1 MSAPTLST
9 EFAVARLVALA
20 EAKRAARS
28 RPVAGERLGGFV
40 LSALNDWPEPSPAW
54 EQADAALKSFADELH
69 DWGGL
74 DLMTKVYDRAVERRG
89 HRAVQGVSSSWD
101 GLHGWMA

>member
-28 RPVAGERLGGFV
+28 EPVAGERIGGFV
-40 LSALNDWPEPSPAW
+40 LSCLSDWPAPSTTW
-54 EQADAALKSFADELH
+54 EKADAALKDFADELFSR
-69 DWGGL
+69 GGF
-74 DLMTKVYDRAVERRG
+74 DLMVRVYDQTETQRG
-89 HRAVQGVSSSWD
+89 ARAVQGVSSSWN
-101 GLHGWMA
+101 GLHGWMV